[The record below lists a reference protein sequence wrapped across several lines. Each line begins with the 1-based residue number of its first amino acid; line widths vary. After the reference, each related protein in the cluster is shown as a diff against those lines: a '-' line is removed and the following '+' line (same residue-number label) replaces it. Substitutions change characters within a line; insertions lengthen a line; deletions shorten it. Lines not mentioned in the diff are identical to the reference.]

1 MQEQRI
7 SITISEDGS
16 LNVKTDG
23 IKGEACISEVEELL
37 DGIADIEKVDKT
49 DEYYQKINTVS
60 QNKNIQK

>member
-37 DGIADIEKVDKT
+37 DEIADIKKVDKT

-60 QNKNIQK
+60 QNKNIQR

>member
-7 SITISEDGS
+7 SITISEDGR